1 MFYVPIKMKQKLVF
15 SGLHLRE
22 RQQEIF
28 TFPAHGKF
36 KNMGRFAACYVL
48 LDVSCIST
56 SLEGRIGKQ

>member
-1 MFYVPIKMKQKLVF
+1 MFYVPIKMKKLVF
-15 SGLHLRE
+15 SGLHLGE

-28 TFPAHGKF
+28 TFPAHGKY

-56 SLEGRIGKQ
+56 SLEGWIGKQ